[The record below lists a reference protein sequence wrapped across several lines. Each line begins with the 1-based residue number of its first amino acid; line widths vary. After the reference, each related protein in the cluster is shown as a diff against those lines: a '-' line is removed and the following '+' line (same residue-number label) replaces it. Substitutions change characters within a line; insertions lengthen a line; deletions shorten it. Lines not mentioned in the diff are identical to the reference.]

1 MKNLKFCILGECNEI
16 QTIGDVDVDVD
27 DDKVVVLGSLEYLN
41 LYYMKNLR
49 SIWTGPY
56 GCGFLYSLK
65 ALELCSCP
73 QLTTIFTLELVK
85 NLKSLKELVVEDCP
99 KINNILTY
107 EVPAADVRSWI
118 TEKIMLSH

>member
-16 QTIGDVDVDVD
+16 QTIGDVDVD

-49 SIWTGPY
+49 SIWNGPY
-56 GCGFLYSLK
+56 GCVFLYSLK
-65 ALELCSCP
+65 ALEPYSCP

>member
-16 QTIGDVDVDVD
+16 QTIGDVD

-65 ALELCSCP
+65 ALEPYSCP